1 MPALLQQHCQSKAR
15 GWQRSSP
22 PAQAPYSTPC
32 RRASWLPPD
41 TARPHPPH
49 SHPTD
54 ANQCCSDPSF
64 QQGTAPGLSAWPH
77 QEVLQAP
84 TTSAGTTQGRCS
96 STVQDDPFPIAQPVA
111 KGTRS
116 SPQHKSALAAI
127 RCKATQAAR
136 SLAAH
141 RCSPTEHSPA

>member
-1 MPALLQQHCQSKAR
+1 MPALLQQHCQSKAW

-84 TTSAGTTQGRCS
+84 TISAPCAGLCAAVWSAWSWGQCQHWAQCS
-96 STVQDDPFPIAQPVA
+96 SPHMFSPIHCCGFWCYLFLLFLKRHKKMRRHKICLV
-111 KGTRS
+111 S
-116 SPQHKSALAAI
+116 S
-127 RCKATQAAR
+127 
-136 SLAAH
+136 
-141 RCSPTEHSPA
+141 